1 MDARVEGYAPLRSY
15 AAIGDGRTV
24 ALIADDGSIDWLCL
38 PHLDSSA
45 VFANLLDAS
54 RGGAFSLAPT
64 VPYKVQRRYLEGT
77 NVLETTFSTA
87 TGTAR
92 VIDAMTIPS
101 DTVALCPE
109 RELVRQIE
117 GVTGVV
123 SFHWSVAPR
132 FQDAQ
137 ARTHIGRRDGVPV
150 AWCRGA
156 ALAVCSWDAGRP
168 SVMPEEILGA
178 FATSPGSRAF
188 IALSAAQGEPLVFPA
203 RADVEGRLAATIDW
217 WMGWTITYGGLWR
230 NAVERSALALKLL
243 VHAPSGAVAAAATT
257 SLPEELGGERNW
269 DYRFSWVRD
278 SAFILNALLQLG
290 RSDEAEAFFWW
301 VMHASQRTH
310 PHLQVL
316 YRLDGDSRA
325 AEKSLDLAG
334 YRGSRPV
341 RIGNGAAAQV
351 QLDIYGD
358 LLQAAWLFAE
368 AGNLIDT
375 DIARRLAEIADLV
388 CRIWTEPDAGLW
400 EVRSGPEHF
409 TQSKIMCWIALDRA
423 IRLSE
428 RGVLP
433 DAHAEQWREQ
443 AKNIQAFVDEHCWS
457 DTKRSYVRFAGSEEL
472 DASLLLG
479 VLFEYV
485 PLVEGRLEATVE
497 AIRDGLAHGVF
508 VYRYAGDDGLSGQ
521 EGAFLA
527 CSFWLAEAFARVG
540 RQREA
545 VDLMDDLVSLA
556 NDVGLLAE
564 EIDPTSG
571 AFLGN
576 LPQALTHLGLISAA
590 LAVQRR
596 SSQ

>member
-1 MDARVEGYAPLRSY
+1 MERVDGYAPLRSY

-38 PHLDSSA
+38 PHLDSSP
-45 VFANLLDAS
+45 VFANLLDANK
-54 RGGAFSLAPT
+54 GGVFSLAPT
-64 VPYKVQRRYLEGT
+64 VPYQMQRRYLEGT

-92 VIDAMTIPS
+92 VTDAMTIPS
-101 DTVALCPE
+101 DMAALCPE
-109 RELVRQIE
+109 RELVRHIE
-117 GVTGVV
+117 GVTGAV

-132 FQDAQ
+132 FRGTQ
-137 ARTHIGRRDGVPV
+137 ARTRIGRRDGVPV
-150 AWCRGA
+150 AWCRSD

-168 SVMPEEILGA
+168 NVMPEEILGA
-178 FATSPGSRAF
+178 FSTSPGSRAV
-188 IALSAAQGEPLVFPA
+188 IALSAAQREPLVFPA
-203 RADVEGRLAATIDW
+203 RADVEGRLATTIDW
-217 WMGWTITYGGLWR
+217 WNSWTIDYDGPWHDG
-230 NAVERSALALKLL
+230 VERSALALKLL

-257 SLPEELGGERNW
+257 SLPEALGGERNW

-341 RIGNGAAAQV
+341 RVGNGAAAQA

-368 AGNLIDT
+368 AGNSIDA

-388 CRIWTEPDAGLW
+388 CHIWTEPDAGLW
-400 EVRSGPEHF
+400 EVRSGSEHF

-428 RGVLP
+428 RDVLP
-433 DAHAEQWREQ
+433 DARAEQWREQ
-443 AKNIQAFVDEHCWS
+443 AKNIQEFVDEHCWS
-457 DTKRSYVRFAGSEEL
+457 STKRSYVRFAGSEEL

-508 VYRYAGDDGLSGQ
+508 VYRYAGDDGLSGK

-545 VDLMDDLVSLA
+545 VDLMDELVLLA
-556 NDVGLLAE
+556 NDVGLFAE

-590 LAVQRR
+590 LAIQRR
-596 SSQ
+596 SHQ

>member
-24 ALIADDGSIDWLCL
+24 TLIADDGSIDWLCF

-64 VPYKVQRRYLEGT
+64 VPYQVQRRYVEGT

-92 VIDAMTIPS
+92 VTDAMTILF

-109 RELVRQIE
+109 RELVRRIE
-117 GVTGVV
+117 GMTGVV

-132 FQDAQ
+132 FHNAQ
-137 ARTHIGRRDGVPV
+137 ARTRIGRRDGVPV
-150 AWCRGA
+150 AWCRGD

-178 FATSPGSRAF
+178 FTTSPGSRAF

-217 WMGWTITYGGLWR
+217 WKSWTITYEGPWR
-230 NAVERSALALKLL
+230 DAVERSALALKLL

-556 NDVGLLAE
+556 NDVGLFAE

>member
-1 MDARVEGYAPLRSY
+1 MATRVDGYAALRDY
-15 AAIGDGRTV
+15 AVIGDGRAV
-24 ALIADDGSIDWLCL
+24 ALVASDGSIDWLCL
-38 PHLDSSA
+38 PHLDSPA
-45 VFANLLDAS
+45 VFAGLLDAEK
-54 RGGAFSLAPT
+54 GGMFSLEPT
-64 VPYKVQRRYLEGT
+64 VPFQVQRRYLEGT

-92 VIDAMTIPS
+92 VTDAMTIPADS
-101 DTVALCPE
+101 TALCPE

-117 GVTGVV
+117 GLTGVV

-132 FQDAQ
+132 FRDAQ
-137 ARTHIGRRDGVPV
+137 ARTRIGRRDGVPV
-150 AWCRGA
+150 AWCRGD

-168 SVMPEEILGA
+168 SVMPDEIFGA
-178 FATSPGSRAF
+178 FSTSPRSRAL
-188 IALSAAQGEPLVFPA
+188 IALSAAHGEPLVYPA
-203 RADVEGRLAATIDW
+203 RVDVEGRLQATIAW
-217 WMGWTITYGGLWR
+217 WKSWTIAYEGPWPE
-230 NAVERSALALKLL
+230 AVERSALTLKLL
-243 VHAPSGAVAAAATT
+243 VQAPSGAVAAAATT
-257 SLPEELGGERNW
+257 SLPEDLGGERNW

-316 YRLDGDSRA
+316 YRLDGGSRA
-325 AEKSLDLAG
+325 TEATLDLSG

-341 RIGNGAAAQV
+341 RVGNGAADQV

-358 LLQAAWLFAE
+358 LMQAAWLFAD
-368 AGNLIDT
+368 AGNPIDA

-400 EVRSGPEHF
+400 EVRSGAEHF
-409 TQSKIMCWIALDRA
+409 TQSKVMCWIALDRA
-423 IRLSE
+423 IKLSE
-428 RGVLP
+428 RGLLHDV
-433 DAHAEQWREQ
+433 HVEQWREH
-443 AKNIQAFVDEHCWS
+443 ARKIQAFVDERCWS
-457 DTKRSYVRFAGSEEL
+457 DTKASYVRFAGSEEL

-485 PLVEGRLEATVE
+485 PLIEGRLEATVE
-497 AIRDGLAHGVF
+497 AIRDGLAHGAF
-508 VYRYAGDDGLSGQ
+508 VYRYAGEDGLSGQ

-527 CSFWLAEAFARVG
+527 CSFWLAEALARVG

-545 VDLMDDLVSLA
+545 IDLMDELVLLA
-556 NDVGLLAE
+556 NDVGLFAE
-564 EIDPTSG
+564 EFDPSSG

-576 LPQALTHLGLISAA
+576 LPQALSHLGLISAA
-590 LAVQRR
+590 LAVQR
-596 SSQ
+596 SASK